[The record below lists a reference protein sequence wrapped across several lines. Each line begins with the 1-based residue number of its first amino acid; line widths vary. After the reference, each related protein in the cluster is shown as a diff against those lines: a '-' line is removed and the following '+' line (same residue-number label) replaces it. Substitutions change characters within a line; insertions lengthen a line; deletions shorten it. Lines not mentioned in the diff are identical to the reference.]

1 MPFRIREDSPSPSPR
16 PRRIA
21 FDNFEVDLRSG
32 EVRKNRARIRVQ
44 PQPFQLLVLLL
55 ENAGDLVTREE
66 ICRELWAAD
75 TFVDFEHSLAAA
87 VNKIREALGDSAD
100 NPQYIETL
108 PKRGYRFI
116 GKIKPDAPVDMPVA
130 EPPQTVELVPVD
142 AAKPGISW
150 KRILGAVA
158 ATALVAAA
166 VAIVRR
172 LPGSPRDSQPMTIV
186 PFTSYPGLETAPSF
200 SPDGSRIAFS
210 WDSGTGNRT
219 GRPQYDLYVKAI
231 GSETALRLTS
241 HPSDWISSTWSP
253 DGTQIAFHRLAPD
266 DNGIYVV
273 PALGGPE
280 RKLIATRTPY
290 DLAAPLSWSPDGKWL
305 AYADTENG
313 RPGNRAFLLNMETFE
328 SHEFPHDPSCLHDAY
343 LTFSHSGQELAV
355 LCVHN
360 TADYEYL
367 VTDLEGKSKRSLATS
382 HDFLSGLVWTG
393 DDRSLILAPFDPQ
406 SEEFYEIQVNDGRV
420 HKLSM
425 TSGSWPAIS
434 RDGHKLAVSVSDD
447 HVNIWRRD
455 LQHPE
460 AAAVQMYSSSRPQD
474 NSQYSP
480 DGKYVAFDSDRSGTW
495 SVWVARVDGS
505 DPVQISHEGPA
516 GHPRWSPDSQ
526 KITFEMTDPGGLIG
540 VYTADISER
549 VPHKLKTNIREVGRP
564 FWSHDG
570 VWIYFLGYKG
580 TGHQLYR
587 CRAEGGN
594 ATLLAGSGDAM
605 TAVES
610 ADDKVLYF
618 PWRYGDAN
626 MMMLALDRP
635 GAAPQKVPGLPK
647 VFNEFQ
653 WTLVT
658 NGIYFTPQDN
668 PRSICF
674 FDFATRQTRQIFK
687 ADKDLAEGM
696 SISPDGRY
704 MLYSQIDESNADI
717 MLVNNF
723 R

>member
-1 MPFRIREDSPSPSPR
+1 M
-16 PRRIA
+16 
-21 FDNFEVDLRSG
+21 
-32 EVRKNRARIRVQ
+32 
-44 PQPFQLLVLLL
+44 
-55 ENAGDLVTREE
+55 
-66 ICRELWAAD
+66 
-75 TFVDFEHSLAAA
+75 
-87 VNKIREALGDSAD
+87 NKIREALGDSAD
-100 NPQYIETL
+100 NPLYIETL

-116 GKIKPDAPVDMPVA
+116 GEIKPDTPVDMPVA
-130 EPPQTVELVPVD
+130 EPPQSVELVPVA
-142 AAKPGISW
+142 AAKSHTRW
-150 KRILGAVA
+150 KWILGVVA
-158 ATALVAAA
+158 ATALAAA
-166 VAIVRR
+166 VAIVR
-172 LPGSPRDSQPMTIV
+172 LPGSPRDSQPMTTV

-210 WDSGTGNRT
+210 WDSGTGTRT

-231 GSETALRLTS
+231 GSETALRLTN

-305 AYADTENG
+305 AYDDTEIG

-367 VTDLEGKSKRSLATS
+367 VTDLEGKSKRSLATL

-425 TSGSWPAIS
+425 ASGSWPAIS

-460 AAAVQMYSSSRPQD
+460 VAAVQMYSSSRPQD

-526 KITFEMTDPGGLIG
+526 RITFEMTDPGGLIG
-540 VYTADISER
+540 VYTADILER
-549 VPHKLKTNIREVGRP
+549 VPHQLKTNIREVGRP

-635 GAAPQKVPGLPK
+635 GAAPQEVPGLPN

-653 WTLVT
+653 WTLAT
-658 NGIYFTPQDN
+658 NGIY
-668 PRSICF
+668 
-674 FDFATRQTRQIFK
+674 
-687 ADKDLAEGM
+687 
-696 SISPDGRY
+696 
-704 MLYSQIDESNADI
+704 
-717 MLVNNF
+717 
-723 R
+723 